1 MSDMTLIIGNKNYS
15 SWSLRPWLALREAG
29 LEFKE
34 VLIAL
39 DEPGFKAE
47 ILKHSPSG
55 RVPALVHGDL
65 TVWDSLAICEYVAEQ
80 APGAL
85 LWPKDPGARAL
96 ARTVSAEM
104 HSGFE
109 ALRTHMPLNVR
120 SRFTGKGREAGVQ
133 EDINRIRAIW
143 RLCRE
148 QHGKGGPF
156 LFGGFTIADAMYAP
170 VVSRFRTF
178 EVELGHVEQTYCDA
192 IWSLDAMKEWETAAE
207 NEPMVIESAEF

>member
-39 DEPGFKAE
+39 DEPGLKAE

-148 QHGKGGPF
+148 QHGKDGPF